1 VPASCPC
8 RGVAVVKPHPPQD
21 VAAEKRKRLALEK
34 LRQLE
39 ERLKQQIAESAY
51 LSKKLEDGSIDAA
64 TATTWIVV
72 PNGPARYA
80 QRAAFRQ

>member
-1 VPASCPC
+1 
-8 RGVAVVKPHPPQD
+8 VVKPHPPQD

-51 LSKKLEDGSIDAA
+51 LSKKLEDGSVDAA
-64 TATTWIVV
+64 TATTWAAAVKLR
-72 PNGPARYA
+72 GHA
-80 QRAAFRQ
+80 QLVE